1 MDVMRWIGIGVL
13 GAACLC
19 GGTAVAGEE
28 KPARTPAR
36 TEAKADAKSDA
47 ADAKIN
53 INAASK
59 AELMKLEGVSAG
71 AAQKIIAYRQANGPF
86 KKVKDLAKVE
96 GFAAKDV
103 LEKNTGRI
111 AVK

>member
-1 MDVMRWIGIGVL
+1 MGVMRWIGMAVL

-19 GGTAVAGEE
+19 GGTAIASDE

-36 TEAKADAKSDA
+36 AEAKTDAKADA
-47 ADAKIN
+47 ADAKVN

-59 AELMKLEGVSAG
+59 AELMKLDGVSAG

-96 GFAAKDV
+96 GLTAKDV
-103 LEKNTGRI
+103 LEKNAGRI
-111 AVK
+111 VVK